1 MEAVLTLLG
10 MCLFIDD
17 RVWPQCLTISS
28 GFQPIGSY
36 HRQLSNAARAT
47 AT

>member
-1 MEAVLTLLG
+1 MALILLG
-10 MCLFIDD
+10 MYHGGDLDLAPVTDVLI
-17 RVWPQCLTISS
+17 R